1 MLEMLWELFA
11 KDEIPTFCNGTTFG
25 NGKIRLKAE
34 FNADVMES
42 SVDVPEK
49 NNFSADEEVSLKRN
63 GSKQPQ
69 VLNTQLYIRSEFI
82 KKL

>member
-34 FNADVMES
+34 INADVMES
-42 SVDVPEK
+42 SVDAPEK
-49 NNFSADEEVSLKRN
+49 ITF
-63 GSKQPQ
+63 
-69 VLNTQLYIRSEFI
+69 
-82 KKL
+82 

>member
-25 NGKIRLKAE
+25 NGKIRPKAE
-34 FNADVMES
+34 FNVDTMES

-49 NNFSADEEVSLKRN
+49 ITFQQMKKFHLNEMDQSSLKYLIPN
-63 GSKQPQ
+63 FTF
-69 VLNTQLYIRSEFI
+69 VLSS
-82 KKL
+82 

>member
-1 MLEMLWELFA
+1 ML
-11 KDEIPTFCNGTTFG
+11 P
-25 NGKIRLKAE
+25 
-34 FNADVMES
+34 
-42 SVDVPEK
+42 K
-49 NNFSADEEVSLKRN
+49 NNFLADEEVSLKRN